1 MTQNKFLDQ
10 IIKTRP
16 TNKQIKTQFSKNIS
30 SLYLVSNEISE
41 IIRTSKVMS
50 TMWDHQV
57 GSTYS
62 TRLLTIKRTSKA
74 GWKFRLCIDAAIYMN
89 TGKRLFRIRLLLT
102 SLSFRCILGDFP
114 VLVLRQANKDLKW
127 QSTSVKM
134 TMQSQKF
141 LIPTSH
147 LDFLLFSIDNIYNC
161 PEIPHG
167 YQQ

>member
-1 MTQNKFLDQ
+1 
-10 IIKTRP
+10 
-16 TNKQIKTQFSKNIS
+16 
-30 SLYLVSNEISE
+30 
-41 IIRTSKVMS
+41 MS
-50 TMWDHQV
+50 TMWNHQV
-57 GSTYS
+57 GSSYS

-89 TGKRLFRIRLLLT
+89 TGKGLFRIRLLT

-147 LDFLLFSIDNIYNC
+147 LDFLLFSIDSIYNLS
-161 PEIPHG
+161 ITAVKYHTDTNNKSIVNAKRQ
-167 YQQ
+167 YKTVNVWSVTLHLNRWLNQV